1 MTRAPRS
8 AGTRWRRRAAAAWV
22 VAWALG
28 GCHRGDAKS
37 VADTDTAAVIEA
49 RDAFHDAVRAPD
61 GSLMIVGRYGKILR
75 STNDGTSWQSVA
87 SGETRALF
95 SLAFAD
101 AQRAVAVGAQGLM
114 LESADGGLTWQP
126 RPALTDR
133 QLFRVRFPA
142 PPLGFVVG
150 EFGTLLRSDDA
161 GQSWTVIEL
170 PWDEILPSLAEQ
182 LGTVE
187 PHLYDIAFCDA
198 ERGWA
203 VGEYGLILATRDG
216 GQTWTKQHG
225 GALSDPHLF
234 TAECTGAGTV
244 VAAGQSG
251 QIVYSADAGRTWS
264 EERGGVQDVYDLVVL
279 RSDREL
285 LAIGDLG
292 ALRLSSSAGQ
302 PGTWKDIA
310 IPGGSFMWAA
320 RGIWIGHEIL
330 LVGQSGARRVA
341 LNGSLG
347 LTAQPSGHSS

>member
-1 MTRAPRS
+1 MSGRPRS
-8 AGTRWRRRAAAAWV
+8 AYGRWRIVIAAWMAAGAAAA
-22 VAWALG
+22 
-28 GCHRGDAKS
+28 CHRGDAKP
-37 VADTDTAAVIEA
+37 VADTSAVIES
-49 RDAFHDAVRAPD
+49 RDAFHDAARAPD

-75 STNDGTSWQSVA
+75 STNDGVSWQPLA

-101 AQRAVAVGAQGLM
+101 AQRGVAVGAQGLM
-114 LESADGGLTWQP
+114 LETVDGGMTWQP

-142 PPLGFVVG
+142 PPRGFVVG
-150 EFGTLLRSDDA
+150 EFGTLWRSDDA
-161 GQSWTVIEL
+161 GRSWTAIEL
-170 PWDEILPSLAEQ
+170 PWDELLPSLAEQ

-216 GQTWTKQHG
+216 GHTWTKQHG

-234 TAECTGAGTV
+234 TVKCTGVGSV

-251 QIVYSADAGRTWS
+251 QMVYSADEGRTWS
-264 EERGGVQDVYDLVVL
+264 EERGGVQDVYDLVAL
-279 RSDREL
+279 GSGSEL

-302 PGTWKDIA
+302 PGTWQDLA
-310 IPGGSFMWAA
+310 ISGGGFMWAA
-320 RGIWIGHEIL
+320 RGIWIGNEIL
-330 LVGQSGARRVA
+330 LVGQSGARRVP

-347 LTAQPSGHSS
+347 PTAHPSAHSS